1 MFRSG
6 KNIND
11 TYEEEMLRKH
21 GAIGGYSLI
30 RLLEQDI
37 HSINQESNEKK
48 DEEEGESLVKRRR
61 IERDEIVQSVRK
73 SPQDTGNNPGI
84 PDNPGNPGNVA
95 TPNLSEAPCFARPP
109 SRGLH

>member
-48 DEEEGESLVKRRR
+48 AQNKKKTLQSISIDSIQKPKTLVNIYFK
-61 IERDEIVQSVRK
+61 K
-73 SPQDTGNNPGI
+73 M
-84 PDNPGNPGNVA
+84 
-95 TPNLSEAPCFARPP
+95 
-109 SRGLH
+109 